1 MCKGRNFFCF
11 IVFCLHISCRLYYLC
26 MTKFC
31 YGNQFINDMSTK
43 KDNKNKK
50 SNTKHNENTQKIKS
64 ALNGETGHFIGGLIC
79 LMFGVYLFLA
89 FTSFLSAGD
98 ADQSAMAV
106 NSVGETEIVKN
117 HTGPAGARLA
127 EFLINGCF
135 GIPAYFI
142 VIVLLIAGT
151 KLMKAYNFTVWK
163 WFLACMSIM
172 YWMSVTLGF
181 IFGDVDSFIY
191 PGGLHGYN
199 VSVWI
204 QSYIGMPGLI
214 LLLIFCGIIIGV
226 AIRRQTMEVVRKILH
241 PNFRK
246 NSIEEKADDV
256 QNMPET
262 AAATEPA
269 PVIEESEEE
278 VSDDEPAEN
287 ETAGEKKKS
296 KWYERL
302 MPGGILGRLFG
313 RKHDKGDVKS
323 DDNENEEEGE
333 DAEKEETEQVR
344 HSHDDNFYAEF
355 KKENEPETYA
365 EEVYSDDVNYTGN
378 SIELPLDDAPVNARR
393 IIEAEATAHTEPKTG
408 EPEFEI
414 EERKEEETVRGD
426 LNVPYNPRLDLELYK
441 FPTLDLLKT
450 YPDDGPSIDMEEQT
464 ANKNRIIQVLRSFG
478 IEISSIKANVGPT
491 VTLYEI
497 TPAEGV
503 RISKI
508 RNLEDDI
515 ALSLSAL
522 GIRIIAPIPGKGTIG
537 IEVPNASPKI
547 VPMSSV
553 LASKK
558 FQESTY
564 ELPIA
569 LGKTITNEVFMVD
582 LAKAPHMLV
591 AGATGQGKSVGLNA
605 IVTSLLYKKHPS
617 ELKFV
622 IIDPKKVEFA
632 IYAPIEKHFLAKL
645 PDAEDAII
653 TDVTKVVQTL
663 NSLCVE
669 MDTRYDLLKK
679 AGCRNIKEYNAKFI
693 NRQLNP
699 ANGHKFM
706 PYIVII
712 IDEFGDLI
720 MTAGKEVELPIC
732 RIAQLARAVGIHA
745 IIATQRPTTNI
756 ITGTIKA
763 NFPARVAFRVASMM
777 DSRTILDR
785 PGAQQLIGK
794 GDMLYLQGNDPVR
807 VQCAFV
813 DTPEVER
820 ISEYISKQ
828 QGYPTAFELPEYV
841 DENAEPSGAADVD
854 MNRLDP
860 MFEEAARLIIYH
872 QQGSTSLIQRKLSLG
887 YNRAG
892 RIMDQ
897 LERAGIVGPA
907 NGSKARDVLCI
918 DENDLQMRLSQLK
931 VNN

>member
-1 MCKGRNFFCF
+1 M
-11 IVFCLHISCRLYYLC
+11 
-26 MTKFC
+26 
-31 YGNQFINDMSTK
+31 K
-43 KDNKNKK
+43 KKTDNKP
-50 SNTKHNENTQKIKS
+50 NEGKLGIPDKVVTAIK
-64 ALNGETGHFIGGLIC
+64 GETIHFIIGLLCVI
-79 LMFGVYLFLA
+79 FGVYMLLA
-89 FTSFLSAGD
+89 FSSFFFTGGN
-98 ADQSAMAV
+98 DQSIL
-106 NSVGETEIVKN
+106 SHPDPGELLE
-117 HTGPAGARLA
+117 TGNRIQNYAGARGAQLSQ
-127 EFLINGCF
+127 FLINDCF

-142 VIVLLIAGT
+142 IVFLVVAGM
-151 KLMKAYNFTVWK
+151 KLMKAYEFKLWK
-163 WFLACMSIM
+163 WFVSCTALMV
-172 YWMSVTLGF
+172 WFSVTLGF
-181 IFGDVDSFIY
+181 AFGGAFENSFLY

-199 VSVWI
+199 ASQWI
-204 QSYIGMPGLI
+204 CSQIGAPGLI
-214 LLLIFCGIIIGV
+214 LVLLVTGILIAIFFTKETIG
-226 AIRRQTMEVVRKILH
+226 VVRKAFH
-241 PNFRK
+241 PSFSKRNK
-246 NSIEEKADDV
+246 VV
-256 QNMPET
+256 QPENENT
-262 AAATEPA
+262 AVTDEYKKEDSTEPQDNQQ
-269 PVIEESEEE
+269 VSEE
-278 VSDDEPAEN
+278 N
-287 ETAGEKKKS
+287 E
-296 KWYERL
+296 L
-302 MPGGILGRLFG
+302 Q
-313 RKHDKGDVKS
+313 
-323 DDNENEEEGE
+323 
-333 DAEKEETEQVR
+333 AEKEEDSSQPKAEPY
-344 HSHDDNFYAEF
+344 DDPQPVE
-355 KKENEPETYA
+355 
-365 EEVYSDDVNYTGN
+365 
-378 SIELPLDDAPVNARR
+378 IELDPIEEKPLSSQPESVKPSPIKESAPMTEAATD
-393 IIEAEATAHTEPKTG
+393 IEEEITEHHH
-408 EPEFEI
+408 EPAFEI
-414 EERKEEETVRGD
+414 SNEHKEEDEEYRG
-426 LNVPYNPRLDLELYK
+426 NINQPYNPRLDLEHYK
-441 FPTLDLLKT
+441 FPTLDLLNSYGDHDPT
-450 YPDDGPSIDMEEQT
+450 IDMEEQN

-478 IEISSIKANVGPT
+478 IEISSIKASVGPT
-491 VTLYEI
+491 ITLYEI

-537 IEVPNASPKI
+537 IEVPNANPRI
-547 VPMSSV
+547 VPMSSI

-558 FQESTY
+558 FQETTFD
-564 ELPIA
+564 LPVA

-582 LAKAPHMLV
+582 LTKAPHMLV

-645 PDAEDAII
+645 PDASDAII
-653 TDVTKVVQTL
+653 TDVSKVVQTL

-669 MDTRYDLLKK
+669 MDTRYDLLRK

-699 ANGHKFM
+699 ENGHRFM

-813 DTPEVER
+813 DTPEVEK
-820 ISEYISKQ
+820 IAAYISRQ
-828 QGYPTAFELPEYV
+828 QGYPTAFLLPEYV
-841 DENAEPSGAADVD
+841 DENAESSNAADVD

-860 MFEEAARLIIYH
+860 LFEEAARLVIYH
-872 QQGSTSLIQRKLSLG
+872 QQGSTSLIQRKFSIG

-907 NGSKARDVLCI
+907 NGSKARDVLCM
-918 DENDLQMRLSQLK
+918 DENDLEMRMSNLK
-931 VNN
+931 NQ